1 MPVTK
6 LVERVANA
14 AWNAVSSTPT
24 TSTPSRRLVSFTRGR
39 RCTRTAAIAV
49 PHPIR
54 ACVPLADHS
63 CPTEVLS
70 CP

>member
-6 LVERVANA
+6 LVERVANG

-24 TSTPSRRLVSFTRGR
+24 TSTPSRRPTLFTRR
-39 RCTRTAAIAV
+39 PWARTAAIAV

-54 ACVPLADHS
+54 ACVPLADPLVPDQGLF
-63 CPTEVLS
+63 CP
-70 CP
+70 